1 MENSQSLIISLDSN
15 LARLDN
21 AGGKA
26 TNLSKLLR
34 SGFPVPPGV
43 IITTAAYRD
52 FVNQNSFSSK
62 IEELTSN
69 IDPKDNRQ
77 LEDISTQIRDLFE
90 AGQISSGFLDQLQAA
105 CKIFDNQPLAV
116 RSSATAEDLPGISF
130 AGQQDTFLNITN
142 RDDFIEAVVSS
153 WSSLWTARAIGYRT
167 RYNIPQDQVAMAVI
181 LQEMVPSLSSGVL
194 FTANPL
200 TGSRLEMVIDAT
212 FGVGEALVS
221 GQVEPDHYLIDG
233 KSKIVIERIL
243 GSKAIAMYTAE
254 SGGLKVQEVTAQ
266 DETVLLD
273 EEILELAEL
282 GLQIA
287 ELFEFPQDI
296 EWAIASDQIFI
307 LQSRPVTTLFPLPVE
322 ATIDH
327 LRAYLSFAAI
337 QGVLEPI
344 TPLGQDAMRWLFAGG
359 ASLFGFDYDHSSQP
373 LIKNAGERLWMDI
386 SNALRNPLG
395 SFIMRNFVA
404 VVDPGMVKIFG
415 DLLEQ
420 PGNGFGGGNLRLS
433 TLRRMLRF
441 MLPFLNKVF
450 VFIRSPQGK
459 AEAAHQL
466 SQAEISRLIDKY
478 PYTPGTPQGA
488 QEILDLFRE
497 IRAGFTF
504 ALPYLAAPAGGGMLP
519 LVLLIKISRHLT
531 GSNQLALEIT
541 RGLPNNVTT
550 EMDLE
555 LWKITRQ
562 IKSDER
568 AIAQF
573 AELDTAQ
580 LAEHY
585 AAGQMA
591 EVVQSAIEGFLETYG
606 MRGLGEIDLGRKRF
620 REDPTYI
627 IEILLN
633 YLNIDD
639 PALAPDV
646 IFQQGKLA
654 AGEAIKRLQ
663 SFARATFAGRIKSA
677 LIGYLAVRVRAL
689 AGLRESPKFHIIQLM
704 GIIRQGLLVQGQ
716 QLVDQ
721 GKLEFADDIGY
732 FYYEDLEQLAKNS
745 DQDWHELISQRK
757 DRYNTELFR
766 KQIPRLLLSDGRAF
780 YDGVS
785 SMESQAGKMIGSPVS
800 PGLVE
805 GKVRVVVNPLKPG
818 LLPGE
823 ILVCR
828 GTDPA
833 WTPLFLTAGGL
844 IMEVG
849 GMMTHGAIVARE
861 YGIPAVVGVS
871 QATEVL
877 HDGQRIQLNGSNGEI
892 ILLDI

>member
-1 MENSQSLIISLDSN
+1 MVNSQSLIISLDSN
-15 LARLDN
+15 LAQLDI

-26 TNLSKLLR
+26 TNLSKLLQ

-52 FVNQNSFSSK
+52 FVNCNSLSTH
-62 IEELTSN
+62 IEQLTSN
-69 IDPKDNRQ
+69 IDPKDNQQ

-105 CKIFDNQPLAV
+105 YKTFDNQPLAV

-142 RDDFIEAVVSS
+142 QDDLIAAVVSS

-181 LQEMVPSLSSGVL
+181 LQEMVPSSSSGVL

-233 KSKIVIERIL
+233 KSKTVIERIP
-243 GSKAIAMYTAE
+243 GSKSIAMYTAE
-254 SGGLKVQEVTAQ
+254 SGGLKIQ
-266 DETVLLD
+266 DISELDEPVLLD
-273 EEILELAEL
+273 EQILELAEL

-287 ELFEFPQDI
+287 ELFGFPQDI

-307 LQSRPVTTLFPLPVE
+307 LQSRPVTTLFPLPIE
-322 ATIDH
+322 ATSHH
-327 LRAYLSFAAI
+327 LRAYLSFASI

-359 ASLFGFDYDHSSQP
+359 AKLFGFEYDHSSQP
-373 LIKNAGERLWMDI
+373 LIKNAGERLWMDV

-395 SFIMRNFVA
+395 SFIMRNFIS
-404 VVDPGMVKIFG
+404 VVDPEMVNVFG
-415 DLLEQ
+415 DLLVQ

-441 MLPFLNKVF
+441 MLPFLKRVF
-450 VFIRSPQGK
+450 GFIRSPQGR
-459 AEAAHQL
+459 AGAAHQL
-466 SQAEISRLIDKY
+466 SQAEITRLKEKY
-478 PYTPGTPQGA
+478 PYTPGSPPGA

-497 IRAGFTF
+497 IRTGFIF
-504 ALPYLAAPAGGGMLP
+504 AVPYLVAPAGGGLLP
-519 LVLLIKISRHLT
+519 LLLLNKISQHLT

-555 LWKITRQ
+555 LWEISRQ
-562 IKSDER
+562 IKSDEK
-568 AIAQF
+568 AIVQF
-573 AELDTAQ
+573 TALDTGQ
-580 LAEHY
+580 LAEQY
-585 AAGQMA
+585 AAGQIA
-591 EVVQSAIEGFLETYG
+591 ETVQTAIDGFMETYG

-633 YLNIDD
+633 YLKIDD
-639 PALAPDV
+639 PALAPEV

-654 AGEAIKRLQ
+654 AREAIKQLQ
-663 SFARATFAGRIKSA
+663 SIARATFAGRLKSS
-677 LIGYLAVRVRAL
+677 LIGYLGLRVRAL
-689 AGLRESPKFHIIQLM
+689 AGLRESPKFHIIQVM
-704 GIIRQGLLVQGQ
+704 GIIRQGLLAYGQ

-721 GKLEFADDIGY
+721 GQIEIADDIGY

-745 DQDWHELISQRK
+745 DQNWHELISLRK
-757 DRYNTELFR
+757 DRYDSELFR

-780 YDGVS
+780 YEGFS
-785 SMESQAGKMIGSPVS
+785 TMEGQAGKLIGSPVS

-805 GKVRVVVNPLKPG
+805 GKVRVVVDPLKSD

-828 GTDPA
+828 GSDPA

-892 ILLDI
+892 ILIDN